1 MKTKYNL
8 PHNFDSNN
16 LEFDIFKDVM
26 DESSYREEV
35 KIFNNV
41 RISNNSVIFR
51 YFKIIKESCISE
63 KVYENYSKGYKFF
76 LKFIFPKI
84 NFHCNKRF
92 ILITD
97 EWTTNYYHWHLI
109 ALPRLLAIK
118 SQNLIKNSLLL
129 LPKKYAKITF
139 VLYGLEKL
147 GINKSQIVY
156 LRRKSNIKVK
166 ELAFPIL
173 YLNDQKT
180 LRTLKESLLKD
191 LKNNVNFGEK
201 IYISRDGQA
210 LRFVENEKDFV
221 DLVERYGFKKVLM
234 EKFSYE
240 DQMSICANAKYIIG
254 PHGAGLTNILFMPED
269 GCFLELVAKSE
280 PIKPVTDYYRMAAM
294 CGIKYFYQECKTAGE
309 RRDFHHGS
317 LIADLDK
324 LEKNLLMML
333 SKNHLPN

>member
-8 PHNFDSNN
+8 PYNFDSANS
-16 LEFDIFKDVM
+16 EFDIFKEVI
-26 DESSYREEV
+26 DESSSVERIEF
-35 KIFNNV
+35 FNNV

-63 KVYENYSKGYKFF
+63 RVYENYSKGYKFF

-84 NFHCNKRF
+84 NFHWNKRF

-109 ALPRLLAIK
+109 ALPRLLALK

-139 VLYGLEKL
+139 VLYSLEKL
-147 GINKSQIVY
+147 GIDKNQIVY

-166 ELAFPIL
+166 ELAFPIS
-173 YLNDQKT
+173 YSNDQKT
-180 LRTLKESLLKD
+180 LRSLKESLLKD
-191 LKNNVNFGEK
+191 SKNNLNFGEK

-221 DLVERYGFKKVLM
+221 DLVEKYGFKKVLM

-240 DQMSICANAKYIIG
+240 EQISICANAKYIIG
-254 PHGAGLTNILFMPED
+254 PHGAGFTNILFMPED
-269 GCFLELVAKSE
+269 GFFLELVAKSE
-280 PIKPVTDYYRMAAM
+280 PIKPVTDYYRMSMM
-294 CGIKYFYQECKTAGE
+294 CGINYLYQECKTAGK
-309 RRDFHHGS
+309 RNDFHHGS
-317 LIADLDK
+317 LVVDLNK
-324 LEKNLLMML
+324 LEKNLLLM
-333 SKNHLPN
+333 KV